1 MKLLIVESP
10 AKAKTISKYLDGKY
24 TVKASVGHV
33 RDLPK
38 SNKSAIDIEA
48 GFVPH
53 YEISKGKEKI
63 VSEIKSLAKRA
74 EEVLL
79 ATDPDREGEAIA
91 WHIKEAVGLKN
102 PKRVVFHEI
111 TKDAVKEAIEHPRGI
126 DENLRRAQ
134 EARRVL
140 DRLVGYDLSGL
151 IWKKI
156 RYGLSAGRVQSP
168 ALRIIMEREREIRA
182 FKPEKFWTITADVLA
197 REGKGEKFTL
207 VCSEEPREEKEA
219 ERILEIGKKEI
230 WKVKDVA
237 ETEAKRS
244 PRAPFITSTL
254 QQSASSRLGF
264 APSRTMSVAQR
275 LYEAGLITYMRTDSV
290 NMSQVALKQIYGLVE
305 KKFGKEY
312 LAPRVYSKKSKNAQ
326 EAHEAIRPT
335 NMSSESGGANDEQQK
350 LYRLIWQRAIS
361 SQMSDAKVMRTK
373 ISAIAGK
380 GEIPDFYINGS
391 RVKFDGWLVA
401 DPMSRGEDVEL
412 PKVATGEILKLIE
425 MRSEGKQTE
434 PPARYSE
441 AGLVKELEKR
451 GIGRP
456 STYAS
461 IIKTLEDRGYVE
473 KISKAL
479 HPTDTGDVVSSF
491 LEGNFA
497 NYISDSF
504 TAQMEDELDDIAS
517 GKIGYEKTLSDF
529 YKPFSKEVK
538 SKDKI
543 EKINNL
549 GQADSAMKCPI
560 CKGPMIIKLGKS
572 GKFLSCAKF
581 PDCSGAR
588 KISGEELA
596 EPKETGEDCPECKKG
611 KLVERDGKFGR
622 FISCNNYPKCKY
634 IKKDAEL
641 EKKNS
646 TGVSCPVCKN
656 GMMTERRGRFGLFY
670 SCSNYPKCKNAIK
683 AKPTGNICKYEKA
696 SGSICGALMMEGT
709 KTIPERCS
717 DKTCPNHNPHKIAKA
732 E

>member
-53 YEISKGKEKI
+53 YEISKGKEKV

-102 PKRVVFHEI
+102 PKRVVFYEI
-111 TKDAVKEAIEHPRGI
+111 TKDAVKEAIEHPRDI

-151 IWKKI
+151 IWKKV

-182 FKPEKFWTITADVLA
+182 FIPEKFWTITADVIA
-197 REGKGEKFTL
+197 KEGGGEKFTL
-207 VCSEEPREEKEA
+207 ACSEEPREEKEA
-219 ERILEIGKKEI
+219 DRILEIGNREI

-264 APSRTMSVAQR
+264 APSRTMGVAQR

-290 NMSQVALKQIYGLVE
+290 NMSQIALKQIYGLVE

-312 LAPRVYSKKSKNAQ
+312 LNPRVYSKKSKNAQ

-335 NMSSESGGANDEQQK
+335 NMLNDSGGANDEQQK
-350 LYRLIWQRAIS
+350 LYRLIWQRAVS

-373 ISAIAGK
+373 ITAVAGK

-391 RVKFDGWLVA
+391 RVKFDGWLAA
-401 DPMSRGEDVEL
+401 DPSSRGEDVEL
-412 PKVATGEILKLIE
+412 PKVAVSEILKLME

-497 NYISDSF
+497 HYISDSF
-504 TAQMEDELDDIAS
+504 TARMEDELDDIAS

-529 YKPFSKEVK
+529 YKPFSKDVK

-549 GQADSAMKCPI
+549 GEADPAMKCPA
-560 CKGPMIIKLGKS
+560 CEGGMIIKLGKS

-588 KISGEELA
+588 KITGEELA
-596 EPKETGEDCPECKKG
+596 GPKETGEVCPDCKKG

-641 EKKNS
+641 EKQNS

-683 AKPTGNICKYEKA
+683 AKPTGNICKYEKVD
-696 SGSICGALMMEGT
+696 GGVCGALMMEGT